1 MGYNSVTDVF
11 AWEME
16 SAYPYIGGD
25 PEFAQEDHD
34 GGRKENEG
42 DDASGR
48 WPLTCVSIGPLVAIA
63 DT

>member
-1 MGYNSVTDVF
+1 MTDVF

-48 WPLTCVSIGPLVAIA
+48 WP
-63 DT
+63 